1 MTATSQAEKAR
12 QLLALHRGP
21 RILLLPNAWD
31 VASARIF
38 EDAGFPAIATSS
50 AAIANSLGYADGERI
65 SRDEMLAVV
74 ERIAR
79 AVNVPVTADAETGY
93 GERPEDVAKTA
104 RAVIAAGA
112 VGMNLEDSPNS
123 GPPRLYEISLQ
134 TEKIRAA
141 LEAAR
146 SVGVELA
153 LNART
158 DVYLS
163 EIGEPATRFEA
174 TVARLNA
181 YRDAG
186 APSLFAPGVK
196 DPETIGR
203 LTRAVRGP
211 LNILATKGTPPAS
224 ELERLGVAR
233 ISVGSG
239 AMRAAMGMLQ
249 RVARQLR
256 EEGRFDLMTEGA
268 VSYVELNR
276 LVAGEDGK

>member
-1 MTATSQAEKAR
+1 MTAASQAEKAR
-12 QLLALHRGP
+12 QLLALHHGP

-93 GERPEDVAKTA
+93 GEKPEDVAKTA
-104 RAVIAAGA
+104 RVVIAAGA

-146 SVGVELA
+146 SAGVELA

-186 APSLFAPGVK
+186 APSLFAPVVK
-196 DPETIGR
+196 DLETIGR
-203 LTRAVRGP
+203 LARAMRGP
-211 LNILATKGTPPAS
+211 LNILATKGTPPAA